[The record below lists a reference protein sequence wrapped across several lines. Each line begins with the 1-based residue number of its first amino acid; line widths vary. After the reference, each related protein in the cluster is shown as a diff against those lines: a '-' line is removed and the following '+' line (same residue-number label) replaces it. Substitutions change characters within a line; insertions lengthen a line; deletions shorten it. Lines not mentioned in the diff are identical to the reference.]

1 MATILEHPE
10 AVSLLEQASLTPEQV
25 ASCTDRLAAFLQR
38 YLCLF
43 HRKEQRHN
51 ATLVVEGKLSGLD
64 RKTSEPIANQAGVHR
79 KPVQSFVGWGPWD
92 DEAVMAELRRHVS
105 EQWTDPDA
113 AFIVDGSGFPKKG
126 EHSCGVARQWCGR
139 LGKPEN
145 CQVGVFL
152 AYACRHGHTGID
164 RRLFLPRDWVTDS
177 GRRNEC
183 HVPEA
188 VVYQEHWQI
197 ALDEMDRCKDLPHR
211 WITADSEF
219 GRVLAFRSAL
229 RERHELYVV
238 EVRADTLVRDQQERR
253 PSRRRRWGRKRAVP
267 WRRADAWARRQA
279 PGRWRRLK
287 VRAGEKGPLLVEAVS
302 TTVWS
307 WADGR
312 KEHPAERLTV
322 IRTVEAKPRTWYT
335 MSNAGPE
342 VTLAELVQAHAQ
354 RHWGE
359 EVFEEGKGEV
369 GLGQYEVRR
378 WDGWHHHM
386 TLALL
391 ALWFLS
397 LERARLGGEKGG
409 GNGQPVAAGLQ
420 PTAAAARSQRGADR
434 PGSQPR
440 VAA

>member
-10 AVSLLEQASLTPEQV
+10 AVSLLEQACLTPEQV
-25 ASCTDRLAAFLQR
+25 ASCSDRLTAFLQR
-38 YLCLF
+38 YLPLF
-43 HRKEQRHN
+43 CRKEQRLN
-51 ATLVVEGKLSGLD
+51 ATIVVEGKLSGLD

-92 DEAVMAELRRHVS
+92 DEAVMAEVRRHIK
-105 EQWTDPDA
+105 EQWADPDA
-113 AFIVDGSGFPKKG
+113 AFVVDGSGFPKKG

-152 AYACRHGHTGID
+152 AYACRYGHTGID
-164 RRLFLPRDWVTDS
+164 RRLFLPKDWAADPLRRD
-177 GRRNEC
+177 EC
-183 HVPEA
+183 HVPEK

-197 ALDEMDRCKDLPHR
+197 ALQEIDRCKDLPHA
-211 WITADSEF
+211 WVTADSEF
-219 GRVLAFRSAL
+219 GRVVEFRSAL
-229 RERHELYVV
+229 RDRHERYVV
-238 EVRADTLVRDQQERR
+238 EVRADTLVRDLQERR
-253 PSRRRRWGRKRAVP
+253 PPRRRRWGRKRAVP
-267 WRRADAWARRQA
+267 FRRVDAWAGRQ
-279 PGRWRRLK
+279 PQGRWQRLE
-287 VRAGEKGPLLVEAVS
+287 VRAGEKGPLRVQAVS
-302 TTVWS
+302 TVVRA

-312 KEHPAERLTV
+312 KNHPTERLTV

-342 VTLAELVQAHAQ
+342 VPLLEVVKTHAQ

-386 TLALL
+386 TLSLL
-391 ALWFLS
+391 ALWFVS
-397 LERARLGGEKGG
+397 LERTKVGGEKGG
-409 GNGQPVAAGLQ
+409 GNGQPVAADLQ
-420 PTAAAARSQRGADR
+420 PAAAAAGAESGADSR
-434 PGSQPR
+434 GGQPC
-440 VAA
+440 ATA